1 MKRLQMLALGLLL
14 GLLTGCSPSD
24 PIYLPALLEDPM
36 AHVEWE
42 GLEPAL
48 RKESKEGE
56 ALFGYSNAFVQQA
69 FDVLDR
75 TREDELVLELK
86 EYAESV
92 GWVFEEE
99 PGPSGVWRARRE
111 IEEGRISLEINL
123 DRVTPERRLGVVL
136 QFEEIY

>member
-1 MKRLQMLALGLLL
+1 
-14 GLLTGCSPSD
+14 
-24 PIYLPALLEDPM
+24 M
-36 AHVEWE
+36 AHVQWE
-42 GLEPAL
+42 GLELAR

-56 ALFGYSNAFVQQA
+56 ALFGYSSAFVQQA

-99 PGPSGVWRARRE
+99 PGPSWVWQARRE
-111 IEEGRISLEINL
+111 IEEGRISLAIYINSA
-123 DRVTPERRLGVVL
+123 TPERNLVVL
-136 QFEEIY
+136 LDYEEIY

>member
-1 MKRLQMLALGLLL
+1 
-14 GLLTGCSPSD
+14 
-24 PIYLPALLEDPM
+24 M

-48 RKESKEGE
+48 RKEGKEGE
-56 ALFGYSNAFVQQA
+56 ALFGYSNAFVLQA

-99 PGPSGVWRARRE
+99 PGPSGQHWQAPRE
-111 IEEGRISLEINL
+111 IEEGRISLAIYINSA
-123 DRVTPERRLGVVL
+123 TPERNLVVIL
-136 QFEEIY
+136 DYEEIY

>member
-1 MKRLQMLALGLLL
+1 MLAFGLLL
-14 GLLTGCSPSD
+14 GLLAGCSPSD
-24 PIYLPALLEDPM
+24 STYLPALLEDPM

-86 EYAESV
+86 EHAEAV
-92 GWVFEEE
+92 GWDFEEE
-99 PGPSGVWRARRE
+99 PGPSGVWRGREE
-111 IEEGRISLEINL
+111 IEEGRISLAIYINSAAS
-123 DRVTPERRLGVVL
+123 ERNLVVL
-136 QFEEIY
+136 LDYEEIY

>member
-99 PGPSGVWRARRE
+99 PGPSGVWRGRKE
-111 IEEGRISLEINL
+111 IEEGRIGLEINL